1 MPVIDLVD
9 IVRRKTWLVM
19 VSCVLLLFIVLKKGS
34 RIQKRFPTPTLTV
47 LHARSVATTDYYD
60 TYDLIP
66 FLVSIEQLFLTHAVR

>member
-34 RIQKRFPTPTLTV
+34 RIQKRFLRTV

>member
-9 IVRRKTWLVM
+9 VVRRKTWLVM

-34 RIQKRFPTPTLTV
+34 RIQKRFLRTV